1 MGLESAT
8 YISDLVSTNPV
19 AGDPKSQGDDH
30 IRLVKSTIKA
40 TFPSVTGAVT
50 ATHTELNIIDGL
62 TASTAELNIMDG
74 VTSSTAEL
82 NILDGVTAS
91 TAELNF
97 VDGVTSNI
105 QAQIDLKAP
114 LASPALTGTPTAPT
128 AAAGTST
135 TQVATTAFAAALAFQ
150 AALPSQTGNGGKF
163 VTTDGSAASWS
174 AVPDEWPI
182 AAAGGTVDA
191 ITADFTPNITLTDKQ
206 RCCVVCAGANTS
218 TTPTFAP
225 DGLTAHTITMNGGQ
239 ALSAGSISAAGFV
252 AQLEY
257 NSANT
262 RWELM
267 NPVPQAAGA
276 STGASMTLIATV
288 NASAASTVDFDGSIT
303 STYDEYIIYAEN
315 VHNDS
320 VSTVSLGCKIKYSA
334 AWNDPSTSTHITADP
349 NTYLTTAD
357 GMIIYQ
363 MGTYTAADQTAGFVM
378 TIFNP
383 QSTTTARLITVL
395 GGGYGITGSIIDTHI
410 VDLGTP
416 NPITGIRFL
425 MSSGTMSGS
434 FRLYGIK
441 KS

>member
-1 MGLESAT
+1 MALETAT
-8 YISDLVSTNPV
+8 YISGLVNTNPV
-19 AGDPKSQGDDH
+19 ANDPKSEGDNH
-30 IRLVKSTIKA
+30 IRLLKA
-40 TFPSVTGAVT
+40 TLLNTFPAITGAVT

-267 NPVPQAAGA
+267 NPAPQAAGA
-276 STGASMTLIATV
+276 TTGASVVLLSEVSAPVGTPVATV
-288 NASAASTVDFDGSIT
+288 TFDGT
-303 STYDEYIIYAEN
+303 FDSTYDLYEIHALDVKSDTNNTRLEIRVKIGGTFQVLNTLYA
-315 VHNDS
+315 
-320 VSTVSLGCKIKYSA
+320 
-334 AWNDPSTSTHITADP
+334 
-349 NTYLTTAD
+349 TTTP
-357 GMIIYQ
+357 
-363 MGTYTAADQTAGFVM
+363 GTYATDATNGTIIPDMGNATPTANTASFV
-378 TIFNP
+378 
-383 QSTTTARLITVL
+383 ARLFKPSEANVGKFIHFL
-395 GGGYGITGSIIDTHI
+395 GAQYTSQQVDARLVDGNNAAVTG
-410 VDLGTP
+410 L
-416 NPITGIRFL
+416 RFQG
-425 MSSGTMSGS
+425 SSGNISGT
-434 FRLYGIK
+434 FRLYGYRK
-441 KS
+441 A